1 MGGRKKEEGDED
13 EGEGEG
19 GVLKGWVLLD
29 LRRRCGRGYFLTMML
44 HTALAGVF
52 GVGGSAIVGG
62 WCGRVM
68 RMGWVI
74 ALLGGS
80 GLAAESAKEFEA
92 YLERGREALEGG
104 NVEEAKTLMEL
115 ALAHWKGQKREAQE
129 DARMARLRAQIL
141 FVLGSAMV
149 AELEEEEELDEAQ
162 AKEAREVFLEACAL
176 FEKLRQKQPDDPTL
190 IWESSES
197 HQYVAALH
205 DALED
210 GDSRDAFMGKAMTML
225 QDGLRARPKD
235 PLVRRRLAN
244 LIVADIV
251 ANNYYLVELAERKAV
266 IQETVDLL
274 EGLVA
279 ENPEDLELKGEL
291 GMALPWLAHAGGGAD
306 DAVLERAAWQR
317 NMQIWDELAA
327 KLPDNEDVLT
337 RKAGARSGMAGFER
351 DAENFERSIQ
361 LHLEAR
367 AIRSELA
374 KKNPE
379 NIDLQYG
386 LASDW
391 HVIGV
396 VAERAGDL
404 AEARRYYQLALTDYE
419 KLAAEHPGETD
430 AEEHIV
436 LVHRLIGDLASE
448 EDRWPEAQAAY
459 RKAMR
464 RAEELMDLSSA
475 SGLREVAELWMHA
488 AGRAKVH
495 GDPAFLKEAFPQMLA
510 LLEKY
515 QKVTKNQDTAY
526 TLLIQAHLEAAG
538 FAREQQKS
546 AEEKRFLER
555 AFKLFDEAQAKGL
568 ELEDEELEE
577 AVEAE
582 RRKGDAGVGKE

>member
-1 MGGRKKEEGDED
+1 
-13 EGEGEG
+13 
-19 GVLKGWVLLD
+19 
-29 LRRRCGRGYFLTMML
+29 
-44 HTALAGVF
+44 
-52 GVGGSAIVGG
+52 
-62 WCGRVM
+62 
-68 RMGWVI
+68 MGWVI

-80 GLAAESAKEFEA
+80 GLAAEGVKDLEA

-149 AELEEEEELDEAQ
+149 AELEEEEDVDEAQ
-162 AKEAREVFLEACAL
+162 AKEVREVFLEACRL
-176 FEKLRQKQPDDPTL
+176 FEGLRLKQKDDL
-190 IWESSES
+190 ELMFESAEC
-197 HQYVAALH
+197 HQYAAALH
-205 DALED
+205 AALEETELQ
-210 GDSRDAFMGKAMTML
+210 AQFMEKAMAML
-225 QDGLRARPKD
+225 REGVRTQPKNAE
-235 PLVRRRLAN
+235 VRRRLAN
-244 LIVADIV
+244 LVLTDLE
-251 ANNYYLVELAERKAV
+251 ANSYNMAQLAERKAV

-279 ENPEDLELKGEL
+279 ENPEDLELKSEL
-291 GMALPWLAHAGGGAD
+291 GMALPWLASAGYLSD
-306 DAVLERAAWQR
+306 DTEPRRAALQQ

-327 KLPDNEDVLT
+327 KLPDNEDVLI
-337 RKAGARSGMAGFER
+337 RKADSRSGMAGLER
-351 DAENFERSIQ
+351 DAENYERSIQ
-361 LHLEAR
+361 LHLESR

-379 NIDLQYG
+379 NVDLQYG

-396 VAERAGDL
+396 VAMNAEDR
-404 AEARRYYQLALTDYE
+404 AEARRYFQLALTDYE
-419 KLAAEHPGETD
+419 KLAAEHPGETG

-436 LVHRLIGDLASE
+436 LVQRLIGDLDSL

-464 RAEELMDLSSA
+464 RAEALLDPSSA

-495 GDPAFLKEAFPQMLA
+495 GDPAFLQEAFPQMLA

-526 TLLIQAHLEAAG
+526 TLLIQAHLDAAV

-555 AFKLFDEAQAKGL
+555 AFKLFDEAQAKEL

-577 AVEAE
+577 AVKAE

>member
-1 MGGRKKEEGDED
+1 MKR
-13 EGEGEG
+13 
-19 GVLKGWVLLD
+19 
-29 LRRRCGRGYFLTMML
+29 Y
-44 HTALAGVF
+44 TAFA
-52 GVGGSAIVGG
+52 
-62 WCGRVM
+62 RVM
-68 RMGWVI
+68 VLISDGIEFRCNRACGFIMRRLGWMVVQVF
-74 ALLGGS
+74 
-80 GLAAESAKEFEA
+80 LAAAPLGASASALEGAKELEA
-92 YLERGREALEGG
+92 YLTRGRAALELG
-104 NVEEAKTLMEL
+104 NLEEAKTLMEL
-115 ALAHWKGQKREAQE
+115 ALAHWEGLKREADE
-129 DARMARLRAQIL
+129 DARLVRLRAQIL
-141 FVLGSAMV
+141 VVLGSALV
-149 AELEEEEELDEAQ
+149 ADLEEEEEVDEAQ

-176 FEKLRQKQPDDPTL
+176 YEKLRQKQPDDPTL

-205 DALED
+205 EALED

-251 ANNYYLVELAERKAV
+251 ANNYYMVELAERKAV

-337 RKAGARSGMAGFER
+337 RKAGSRSGMAGFER

-379 NIDLQYG
+379 NVGLQYG

-396 VAERAGDL
+396 VAEMSGDR

-419 KLAAEHPGETD
+419 KLAAEHSGETD

-436 LVHRLIGDLASE
+436 LVQRLIGDLASE
-448 EDRWPEAQAAY
+448 EDKWPEAQAAY
-459 RKAMR
+459 REAMR
-464 RAEELMDLSSA
+464 RAEEFTDPSSA
-475 SGLREVAELWMHA
+475 YGLREVAELWLHA

-495 GDPAFLKEAFPQMLA
+495 GDPVFLQEAYPQMLE

-515 QKVTKNQDTAY
+515 REVTKNQDGAF
-526 TLLIQAHLEAAG
+526 TLLIQAHLEAAV
-538 FAREQQKS
+538 FAREQKKS
-546 AEEKRFLER
+546 ADEKRFLES
-555 AFKLFDEAQAKGL
+555 AFKLLDEARSKGL
-568 ELEDEELEE
+568 ELEDEELEK

-582 RRKGDAGVGKE
+582 RQKIKAMPSSK